1 MQADRTSEKGPEP
14 FAPDF
19 DYVFEYAFSVGQME
33 DERMDNYWLR
43 HVMAAYIASEE
54 IKGHSTR
61 PDDPT
66 MADDRLRRQFSAVI
80 ENAYCI
86 ADLMIE
92 IGDKRLMSRQ

>member
-1 MQADRTSEKGPEP
+1 
-14 FAPDF
+14 
-19 DYVFEYAFSVGQME
+19 
-33 DERMDNYWLR
+33 MDNTYWLR

-86 ADLMIE
+86 ADLMLE
-92 IGDKRLMSRQ
+92 IGDKRLMGG

>member
-1 MQADRTSEKGPEP
+1 
-14 FAPDF
+14 
-19 DYVFEYAFSVGQME
+19 ME

-61 PDDPT
+61 PDDPA
-66 MADDRLRRQFSAVI
+66 MADERLRRQFSAVI

-92 IGDKRLMSRQ
+92 IGDKRLMGG